1 MKIVRIY
8 SDSDGES
15 HFEDRDVPLRDRGLV
30 GALSDKEP
38 ATGIVFRTTGPDYD
52 YDWHNAPERQYVI
65 MLQGEVEIETSD
77 GTVRRLGAGD
87 ILLAEDTTGKGHRSR
102 SVGTGPR
109 QSVFV
114 TLD

>member
-1 MKIVRIY
+1 M
-8 SDSDGES
+8 
-15 HFEDRDVPLRDRGLV
+15 
-30 GALSDKEP
+30 
-38 ATGIVFRTTGPDYD
+38 
-52 YDWHNAPERQYVI
+52 I

>member
-1 MKIVRIY
+1 MKIGTISFVKSIGRNR
-8 SDSDGES
+8 SPSTTS
-15 HFEDRDVPLRDRGLV
+15 
-30 GALSDKEP
+30 
-38 ATGIVFRTTGPDYD
+38 TGIVFRTTGPDYD

-77 GTVRRLGAGD
+77 GTMRRLGAGD

-102 SVGTGPR
+102 SVGRDPR